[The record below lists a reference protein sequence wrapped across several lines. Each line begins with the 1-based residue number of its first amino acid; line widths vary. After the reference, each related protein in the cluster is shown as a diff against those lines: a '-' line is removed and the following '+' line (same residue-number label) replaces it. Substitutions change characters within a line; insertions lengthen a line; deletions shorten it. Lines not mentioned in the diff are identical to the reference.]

1 MEKNYNIIL
10 HSYKNGYIAEA
21 NIGESKSGKFTDYE
35 LIFIV
40 DRSGSMLRSYPILI
54 NKLIPYLLDKL
65 KFPENKPTHFIT
77 FEDFVD
83 YRMFTKSDFLNCKE
97 DAFGAIEKMTDI
109 FPQLRKIFIPKNEKT
124 PFRVLTL
131 SDGEI
136 VVEEERRKV
145 PILASELSE
154 ELKGKFRIN
163 SQAIRYFTS
172 SAQPDTLALAS
183 VLQLNTVKE
192 ATLIDIKWDDP
203 YSESGDKI
211 YELFKD
217 DGFDCHITLKSNKE
231 CIKPNPWT
239 DSKGE
244 MPLFIG
250 KNFFWVENFDEK
262 TEFKISINDEEFK
275 MNIQKGE
282 EINMSNYGIILASK
296 ISEFLNKLKILK
308 VVNSENSKKEIEK
321 IVQNFKKFED
331 SLEKTKEEED
341 ITLKDGKLAS
351 RIVYLQKLINKRKG
365 LISNQMDKIK
375 NDDRLRDFN
384 SQQTADY
391 LRCVDDTKLGKSLAK
406 RALNTGDI
414 NQSFNEI
421 EEISRHVE
429 DLNKIENSSLP
440 LSFYSTCT
448 TLESLKEMCKIVKE
462 PFYKDLEVSDILKL
476 FNIVGIA
483 CNGKIGEYPDPSV
496 YLVKNIYPGCYISMA
511 DIATAEEY
519 SKGNKHLEVPGTKEE
534 INNCIPIF
542 PDEKIYNFLK
552 MCPTILELLAG
563 LGMRR
568 VLGQIPLTFESL
580 ILSGLWKMIGIL
592 KGKKSEI
599 NIKTFMEIC
608 NSMKLVCGNKYD
620 SVIDVIKE
628 QLKNKEYKN
637 GLYIN
642 NYGLFQ
648 MLPVLYNCAKNKT
661 FNKEELQKIFRAMLR
676 FEVYKN
682 IRTKIRKSEKK
693 EEFIKESINAAL
705 GIDFEK
711 YGAKLPELFQKKI
724 DPQFNDQ
731 YHINKDVIK
740 EYLKAIGWTEMI
752 PYSYI
757 LFSALLDPSVDA
769 LESLKNVKEYKFE
782 NIKEEFGIKYDFDK
796 FIIFNVVQSFVYK
809 DKIDRD
815 NENQQVMKIMDSN
828 NEEEVDKFL
837 KDQTKHIYAAEY
849 NIENQKQIKKQFEII
864 SSELIDKI
872 ISSKELSEFNDLMKN
887 GITKG
892 YLTHKISNDSSK
904 GYIDLKRK
912 LLDETIDIPLRYEK
926 LKAILSGKDE
936 KGADLWNNGNVLR
949 THRKEYQVFIQKN
962 NPKLWEEICKINLEH
977 KYREKINRQ
986 GHSNTKKSYWAFGY
1000 DTLQDFYELS
1010 NKNDIEKYKS
1020 IHNNC
1025 CGLGEPEKRIK
1036 NLKKIERKRKR
1047 KEFREKKKGNDKT
1060 NNKTD
1065 KKNKDNNSDVE
1076 MIEGE
1081 GEGRRIGR
1089 GVGRVRGTG
1098 RGRRGGYGY
1107 RSRGRRSRIRAPVY
1121 RGRSRGRGGERGRG
1135 RGGSLYPKEEMDDYS
1150 YEDEEYDEEMEK
1162 PIVGR
1167 KKKRTEKKI
1176 KQKEKEEKKMSKKIR
1191 KLSSKK

>member
-1 MEKNYNIIL
+1 MENNHNIVL

-21 NIGESKSGKFTDYE
+21 NIEKSKTGKYTDYE

-40 DRSGSMLRSYPILI
+40 DRSGSMCSSYPILI
-54 NKLIPYLLDKL
+54 NKIIPYLLDKL
-65 KFPENKPTHFIT
+65 EYPENKPTHFIV
-77 FEDFVD
+77 FEDYVD
-83 YRMFTKSDFLNCKE
+83 YRMFTKKDFLECKE
-97 DAFGAIEKMTDI
+97 PARGGIEKMTDI

-124 PFRVLTL
+124 PFRILTL

-136 VVEEERRKV
+136 VVAEERKNV
-145 PILASELSE
+145 PILASEFSK
-154 ELKGKFRIN
+154 ELKDKFRIN

-203 YSESGDKI
+203 YNESGDKI
-211 YELFKD
+211 YQLFKD
-217 DGFDCHITLKSNKE
+217 DGFDCNISLKANKE
-231 CIKPNPWT
+231 CIKSNPWT

-250 KNFFWVENFDEK
+250 KNFFWLENYDEK
-262 TEFKISINDEEFK
+262 TEFKLAINEEEFK
-275 MNIQKGE
+275 MNIIKGE

-308 VVNSENSKKEIEK
+308 IVNSENAKKEIEN
-321 IVQNFKKFED
+321 IVQKFKQFED
-331 SLEKTKEEED
+331 CLEKTKEEED
-341 ITLKDGKLAS
+341 ITLKDGKMAS
-351 RIVYLQKLINKRKG
+351 RIIYLQKLINKRKG
-365 LISNQMDKIK
+365 LVSNQMDKIK
-375 NDDRLRDFN
+375 NDDRLKDFN

-391 LRCVDDTKLGKSLAK
+391 LRSVDDTKLGKSLAK

-414 NQSFNEI
+414 KQVFPEV
-421 EEISRHVE
+421 EEISKYKE
-429 DLNKIENSSLP
+429 ELDKIESTSLP
-440 LSFYSTCT
+440 SSFYSTCS
-448 TLESLKEMCKIVKE
+448 TLDCLKEMCKLVKE
-462 PFYKDLEVSDILKL
+462 PFYHELEVPEILKL
-476 FNIVGIA
+476 FNVVGIA

-542 PDEKIYNFLK
+542 PDEKIYEYLK
-552 MCPTILELLAG
+552 KCPTILELLAG

-568 VLGQIPLTFESL
+568 VLANIPLTFESL

-592 KGKKSEI
+592 KTKKSEI
-599 NIKTFMEIC
+599 NIKSFMEIC

-620 SVIDVIKE
+620 NVIDIIKE
-628 QLKNKEYKN
+628 QFKNKDDKN

-676 FEVYKN
+676 FEIYKN

-693 EEFIKESINAAL
+693 EDFIKESINAAL

-711 YGAKLPELFQKKI
+711 YGTKLPELFQKKV
-724 DPQFNDQ
+724 DPEFCDEF
-731 YHINKDVIK
+731 HINKDVVK
-740 EYLKAIGWTEMI
+740 EYLKVIGWTEMI

-757 LFSALLDPSVDA
+757 LFSALLENGDP
-769 LESLKNVKEYKFE
+769 LENLKNVKEYKFE
-782 NIKEEFGIKYDFDK
+782 NIKEEFGINYDFNK
-796 FIIFNVVQSFVYK
+796 FIIFNVVQSFIYK

-815 NENQQVMKIMDSN
+815 NEKLGVMKIMDSN
-828 NEEEVDKFL
+828 NEEDINKFL
-837 KDQTKHIYAAEY
+837 KDKTKHIYSAEY
-849 NIENQKQIKKQFEII
+849 NIQNQKQIKKQFEII

-872 ISSKELSEFNDLMKN
+872 INSKDLSEFNNLMQN

-904 GYIDLKRK
+904 GYIGLKKK
-912 LLDETIDIPLRYEK
+912 LLDEKIDVPLRYEK
-926 LKAILSGKDE
+926 LRGILSGKNE
-936 KGADLWNNGNVLR
+936 KGEDLWNNGNAIR
-949 THRKEYQVFIQKN
+949 THRKDYQLFIQKN
-962 NPKLWEEICKINLEH
+962 NPKLWEEICKFNLEH

-1000 DTLQDFYELS
+1000 DTLQDFYEIA
-1010 NKNDIEKYKS
+1010 KKDDIEKYKS

-1036 NLKKIERKRKR
+1036 NLKKVERKKKR
-1047 KEFREKKKGNDKT
+1047 KEFREKKKNEVKT
-1060 NNKTD
+1060 ENKNED
-1065 KKNKDNNSDVE
+1065 KKDEEKME
-1076 MIEGE
+1076 EEI
-1081 GEGRRIGR
+1081 I
-1089 GVGRVRGTG
+1089 
-1098 RGRRGGYGY
+1098 
-1107 RSRGRRSRIRAPVY
+1107 
-1121 RGRSRGRGGERGRG
+1121 ERGRG
-1135 RGGSLYPKEEMDDYS
+1135 RGRGGRGRFYRGRRGRSRVTGKSRGIPVSRGRGGKIEPMEVEDEIFGDE
-1150 YEDEEYDEEMEK
+1150 EDEELEE
-1162 PIVGR
+1162 PVIGR
-1167 KKKRTEKKI
+1167 KKKRTEKKL
-1176 KQKEKEEKKMSKKIR
+1176 KQKEKQEKKMEKKIKKLKSGSKK
-1191 KLSSKK
+1191 

>member
-1 MEKNYNIIL
+1 MKINHDIIL
-10 HSYKNGYIAEA
+10 HSYKNGYIAET
-21 NIGESKSGKFTDYE
+21 NIEKSESGKYTDYE

-40 DRSGSMLRSYPILI
+40 DRSGSMHQSYPILI
-54 NKLIPYLLDKL
+54 NKVIPYLLDKL
-65 KFPENKPTHFIT
+65 EFPENKPTHFIT
-77 FEDFVD
+77 FEDYVD
-83 YRMFTKSDFLNCKE
+83 YRMFTKNDFINCKE
-97 DAFGAIEKMTDI
+97 PAPGAIEKMTDI

-136 VVEEERRKV
+136 VVKEERRKV
-145 PILASELSE
+145 PILASELSK

-183 VLQLNTVKE
+183 VLQLNTIKE
-192 ATLIDIKWDDP
+192 ATLIDIKWSDP
-203 YSESGDKI
+203 YNESGDKI

-217 DGFDCHITLKSNKE
+217 DGFDRNIILKSNKD
-231 CIKPNPWT
+231 CIRPSPWT
-239 DSKGE
+239 DPKGE

-250 KNFFWVENFDEK
+250 KNFFWVENYDEK
-262 TEFKISINDEEFK
+262 TEFTITINEQEFK
-275 MNIQKGE
+275 MNIKKGE
-282 EINMSNYGIILASK
+282 EINMSNYGIILSSK

-308 VVNSENSKKEIEK
+308 IVNSENSKKEIEDMIQK
-321 IVQNFKKFED
+321 FKQFED
-331 SLEKTKEEED
+331 CLEKTKEEE

-351 RIVYLQKLINKRKG
+351 RIIYLQKLINKRKG

-391 LRCVDDTKLGKSLAK
+391 LRSVDDTKLGKSLAK
-406 RALNTGDI
+406 RALNTGNI
-414 NQSFNEI
+414 NQAFNEI
-421 EEISRHVE
+421 EEISKHIDE
-429 DLNKIENSSLP
+429 LNDIENASLP

-448 TLESLKEMCKIVKE
+448 TVESLKEICKIVKE
-462 PFYKDLEVSDILKL
+462 PFYKELEVADILKL
-476 FNIVGIA
+476 FNVVGIA

-519 SKGNKHLEVPGTKEE
+519 SKGKEHLEVPGIKEE

-542 PDEKIYNFLK
+542 PDDEKLYNFLK
-552 MCPTILELLAG
+552 KCPTILELLAG

-568 VLGQIPLTFESL
+568 VLADIPLTFESL
-580 ILSGLWKMIGIL
+580 ILSGLWKMIGII

-599 NIKTFMEIC
+599 NIKSFIEIC
-608 NSMKLVCGNKYD
+608 NSMKLVCGIKYD
-620 SVIDVIKE
+620 DVIDVIKE
-628 QLKNKEYKN
+628 QIKNKDNKN

-661 FNKEELQKIFRAMLR
+661 FNKGELQKIFRAILR

-682 IRTKIRKSEKK
+682 IRAKIRKSEKK
-693 EEFIKESINAAL
+693 EDFIKESINAAL

-711 YGAKLPELFQKKI
+711 YGTKLPELFQKKV
-724 DPQFNDQ
+724 DPQFYDQ
-731 YHINKDVIK
+731 FHINKDIVK
-740 EYLKAIGWTEMI
+740 EYLKSIGWTEMI

-757 LFSALLDPSVDA
+757 LFSALLNPSLDP

-782 NIKEEFGIKYDFDK
+782 NIKEEFGINYDFNK
-796 FIIFNVVQSFVYK
+796 FIIFNIVQSFVYK

-815 NENQQVMKIMDSN
+815 NEKQKIMKIIDPN
-828 NEEEVDKFL
+828 DEEIVDKFL
-837 KDQTKHIYAAEY
+837 KDKTKHIYSAQY
-849 NIENQKQIKKQFEII
+849 NIENQKQIKKQFQII

-872 ISSKELSEFNDLMKN
+872 INSKEITEFNNLMKN

-904 GYIDLKRK
+904 GYIELKKK
-912 LLDETIDIPLRYEK
+912 LLDGAIDLPLRYEK
-926 LKAILSGKDE
+926 LKGILSGKDE
-936 KGADLWNNGNVLR
+936 KGEDLWNKGNAIR
-949 THRKEYQVFIQKN
+949 THRKDYQIFIQKN

-977 KYREKINRQ
+977 KYREKTNRQ
-986 GHSNTKKSYWAFGY
+986 GHSNSKKSYWAFGY
-1000 DTLQDFYELS
+1000 DTLQDFYEVS
-1010 NKNDIEKYKS
+1010 NKDDVEKYKS

-1025 CGLGEPEKRIK
+1025 CGLGEPDKRIK

-1047 KEFREKKKGNDKT
+1047 KEFREKRKES
-1060 NNKTD
+1060 NKTED
-1065 KKNKDNNSDVE
+1065 KSENKKLEEQIIKS
-1076 MIEGE
+1076 
-1081 GEGRRIGR
+1081 GRRGR
-1089 GVGRVRGTG
+1089 GGHAFYRG
-1098 RGRRGGYGY
+1098 RGRRRRGGG
-1107 RSRGRRSRIRAPVY
+1107 SKVSGM
-1121 RGRSRGRGGERGRG
+1121 SRGRGGSKVE
-1135 RGGSLYPKEEMDDYS
+1135 GSISPMEIEDDDAYE
-1150 YEDEEYDEEMEK
+1150 YEDEYEIEDLS
-1162 PIVGR
+1162 VG
-1167 KKKRTEKKI
+1167 KKKKKTEKKL
-1176 KQKEKEEKKMSKKIR
+1176 KQKEKEEKKMERKIR